1 MRVQRSTVLALTTAL
16 AASLIASA
24 AHAAGADLSVTI
36 SQPAN
41 VYVYSAVRYTVR
53 VANIGNQTS
62 AATTL
67 TIQLP
72 RTHTSPT
79 VSVLGTV
86 GAMTTGCTR
95 SGTVITC
102 PVARIGRGSY
112 LPFFVDLTIPQ
123 NSEPVTI
130 QARVSRS
137 GTENTG
143 NNSSTHTA
151 ALLNI
156 DHVIAGGSTA
166 VNRHCTGTG
175 LTSFFECELYPSSI
189 TSHDTVFNAN
199 GTITIPAAGAGYSG
213 TWQQLGP
220 DELVFQYTNNG
231 TPVADFIGYGVGGG
245 CFEGITTFPNSSY
258 VSPYEVCV
266 PPPPAP

>member
-1 MRVQRSTVLALTTAL
+1 MRVHLSSVVALTAALTVSL
-16 AASLIASA
+16 AAGA
-24 AHAAGADLSVTI
+24 AHAGADLSVNV

-41 VYVYSAVRYTVR
+41 VYVYAPVRYTVR
-53 VANIGNQTS
+53 VSNIGNQTS

-79 VSVLGTV
+79 VTVLGTV
-86 GAMTTGCTR
+86 GAMTAGCTR
-95 SGTVITC
+95 SGTAITC
-102 PVARIGRGSY
+102 PVARIGRGSS

-123 NSEPVTI
+123 SSEPVTL
-130 QARVSRS
+130 QATVSRS
-137 GTENTG
+137 GTENTA
-143 NNSSTHTA
+143 NNSYTHTA
-151 ALLNI
+151 ALLDI

-199 GTITIPAAGAGYSG
+199 GSITIPAAGAGYSG
-213 TWQQLGP
+213 TWQQLNP

-231 TPVADFIGYGVGGG
+231 NPVADFIGYGVGGG
-245 CFEGITTFPNSSY
+245 CFEGITIFPNSNY
-258 VSPYEVCV
+258 VAPYEVCV
-266 PPPPAP
+266 QPPPPL